1 MAVFRDSLVVVCIG
15 IIIIII
21 VVFVINIIIV
31 VVIIIIIIVD
41 IINREL
47 LQLFANEYVE
57 AIQWILHYYYNGIQS
72 WSWFYPHH
80 YAPFLSDVRNF
91 SSLDLTFD
99 MGRPFLPFQQL
110 MAVLPKASSQLLP
123 SAFQKLMEPGSSV
136 EEYYPEDF
144 KTDLNGKVQEWEA
157 VVLIPFIDEKVLLS
171 AMEPLSSKLTEE
183 EKSRNKHGPHNIY
196 CFQNKKDFESY
207 RPPTDRQFKEEG
219 KILNWDLPAD
229 YFALKVKDLY
239 KGLCKEVNLR
249 SLFYGFPTLRHVPH
263 EGSLQKQGVKVFNRS
278 SANLSMILT
287 LTPPKELPIDRI
299 GKSSIGRVMFVN
311 WPHLCE
317 VLVVQISSDEV
328 MFGPK
333 FDIQHE
339 VDSLVLEQNEV
350 GIEEQAE
357 WHREAEFLKDK
368 YLNRY
373 GIDVGET
380 QLLVGAKRLI
390 GKKFIVKRSG
400 EVVLEKYWSSTIEQF
415 LHQTSLEYSKG
426 RNPDRE
432 EHYRLTDFFRKG
444 ENVFLLAN
452 PHYGCEGKVL
462 EVVNLEHPRILAQFV
477 VPEEP
482 NLERMKVK
490 AEEFEKSFIA
500 SYLAAQRLGIS
511 SHLLSRITGTIYLK
525 KDANDSSRLN
535 IGLNLK
541 MTKQNMEVS
550 DL

>member
-1 MAVFRDSLVVVCIG
+1 M
-15 IIIIII
+15 I
-21 VVFVINIIIV
+21 VIV
-31 VVIIIIIIVD
+31 N

-47 LQLFANEYVE
+47 LQSFANEYVE

-91 SSLDLTFD
+91 SHLKLTFN

-171 AMEPLSSKLTEE
+171 AMEPLSSKLSSE
-183 EKSRNKHGPHNIY
+183 EKSRNKHGPHNVY
-196 CFQNKKDFESY
+196 CFQDKRDLESY
-207 RPPTDRQFKEEG
+207 RSKGGRFKEEG
-219 KILNWDLPAD
+219 KILKWDLPAD
-229 YFALKVKDLY
+229 YFVLKVKDLY

-263 EGSLQKQGVKVFNRS
+263 RGSLQKQGVKVFNRS
-278 SANLSMILT
+278 SANLSMILK
-287 LTPPKELPIDRI
+287 LTPREESLSIEQI
-299 GKSSIGRVMFVN
+299 GKDSIGRVVLVN

-328 MFGPK
+328 RFSPK

-339 VDSLVLEQNEV
+339 VDSLDLYEKEV
-350 GIEEQAE
+350 GVEEQAE
-357 WHREAEFLKDK
+357 WHREAEYLRDK
-368 YLNRY
+368 YLNRF

-380 QLLVGAKRLI
+380 QLLLGAKRLI
-390 GKKFIVKRSG
+390 GKKFVVKRSG
-400 EVVLEKYWSSTIEQF
+400 EVVLEKYWSSTTEQF
-415 LHQTSLEYSKG
+415 LYQTSVKYSKG
-426 RNPDRE
+426 RNPDQE
-432 EHYRLTDFFRKG
+432 EHYQLTDYFCKG

-452 PHYGCEGKVL
+452 PHYGSEGKIL
-462 EVVNLEHPRILAQFV
+462 EVMNLEHPRILVQFV
-477 VPEEP
+477 VPQEP
-482 NLERMKVK
+482 NLDRLK
-490 AEEFEKSFIA
+490 AKADEFEKTFVA

-525 KDANDSSRLN
+525 KDVNDSSKLN

-550 DL
+550 YLRQ